1 MSESDLF
8 RVFNTSAS
16 ALTAQSVRL
25 NTVAS
30 NLANAST
37 AASTPEATYKSK
49 QVLFQTVIDRETPDR
64 ASMPVRVADI
74 VDSPAKPIP
83 TYEPNHPQANQD
95 GYVFRPAISVVEEMA
110 NMMSASRSYEANVE
124 VINTS
129 RQILQRTLQVGQS

>member
-1 MSESDLF
+1 MSDLF
-8 RVFNTSAS
+8 RIFNTSAS

-30 NLANAST
+30 NMANAAT

-49 QVLFQTVIDRETPDR
+49 QVLFQTMVDPKDPDR
-64 ASMPVRVADI
+64 AAMPVRVAGI
-74 VDSPAKPIP
+74 VDSNALPIP

-124 VINTS
+124 VMNTS
-129 RQILQRTLQVGQS
+129 RQLLQRTLQVGQS

>member
-1 MSESDLF
+1 MSDLF
-8 RVFNTSAS
+8 SIFNTSAS

-30 NLANAST
+30 NMANAAT

-49 QVLFQTVIDRETPDR
+49 QVLFQTVLDQNDPDR
-64 ASMPVRVADI
+64 AAMPVRVAGI
-74 VDSPAKPIP
+74 VDSNAQPIP

-124 VINTS
+124 VMNTS
-129 RQILQRTLQVGQS
+129 RQLLQRTLQVGQS

>member
-1 MSESDLF
+1 MSDLF

-37 AASTPEATYKSK
+37 AASTPEAAYKSK
-49 QVLFQTVIDRETPDR
+49 QVLFQAVLDQEDPNGV
-64 ASMPVRVADI
+64 AMPVRVAGV
-74 VDSPAKPIP
+74 VDSEAEAIP

-124 VINTS
+124 VMNTS
-129 RQILQRTLQVGQS
+129 RQLLQRTLQVGQN

>member
-1 MSESDLF
+1 MSDLF
-8 RVFNTSAS
+8 RIFNTSAS

-30 NLANAST
+30 NMANAAT

-49 QVLFQTVIDRETPDR
+49 QVLFQTMLDPKDPDR
-64 ASMPVRVADI
+64 AAMPVRVAGI
-74 VDSPAKPIP
+74 VDSNALPIP

-124 VINTS
+124 VMDTS
-129 RQILQRTLQVGQS
+129 RQLLQRTLQVGQS

>member
-1 MSESDLF
+1 MSDLF

-37 AASTPEATYKSK
+37 AATTPEATYKSK
-49 QVLFQTVIDRETPDR
+49 QVLFQAVMDQEDPNGVAI
-64 ASMPVRVADI
+64 PVRVSGI
-74 VDSPAKPIP
+74 VDSTAEPIP
-83 TYEPNHPQANQD
+83 TYEPNHPLANDD

-110 NMMSASRSYEANVE
+110 NMMSASRSYEANIE
-124 VINTS
+124 VMNTS
-129 RQILQRTLQVGQS
+129 RELLTRTLQVGQN

>member
-1 MSESDLF
+1 MSDLF
-8 RVFNTSAS
+8 RIFNTSAS

-30 NLANAST
+30 NMANAAT

-49 QVLFQTVIDRETPDR
+49 QVLFQTVLDEHDPDR
-64 ASMPVRVADI
+64 ASMPVRVAGI
-74 VDSPAKPIP
+74 VDSNALPIP
-83 TYEPNHPQANQD
+83 TYEPNHPQANKD

-124 VINTS
+124 VMNTS
-129 RQILQRTLQVGQS
+129 RQLLQRTLQVGQS

>member
-1 MSESDLF
+1 MSDLF

-25 NTVAS
+25 STVAS

-37 AASTPEATYKSK
+37 AASTPEDTYVSK
-49 QVLFQTVIDRETPDR
+49 QVLFQTVLDEEDPNGV
-64 ASMPVRVADI
+64 AMPVKVSGI
-74 VDSPAKPIP
+74 VDSKAEAVP
-83 TYEPNHPQANQD
+83 TYEPNHPQANED

-124 VINTS
+124 VMTTT
-129 RQILQRTLQVGQS
+129 RQLLQRTLQVGQS

>member
-1 MSESDLF
+1 MSDLF
-8 RVFNTSAS
+8 SVFNTSAS

-37 AASTPEATYKSK
+37 AASSADTAYKPK
-49 QVLFQTVIDRETPDR
+49 EVLFQAVLDEADPNSAAT
-64 ASMPVRVADI
+64 PVRVAGI
-74 VDSPAKPIP
+74 VDSGADAIP
-83 TYEPNHPQANQD
+83 TYEPNHPQANTD

-124 VINTS
+124 VMTTS
-129 RQILQRTLQVGQS
+129 RQLLQRTLQVGQN

>member
-1 MSESDLF
+1 MSDLF

-37 AASTPEATYKSK
+37 AATTPEEAYRAK
-49 QVLFQTVIDRETPDR
+49 QVLFQAVMDQEDPNGV
-64 ASMPVRVADI
+64 AMPVRVAGV
-74 VDSPAKPIP
+74 VDSEAEPFPA
-83 TYEPNHPQANQD
+83 YEPNHPQAND
-95 GYVFRPAISVVEEMA
+95 EGYVFRPAISVVEEMA

-124 VINTS
+124 VMTTT
-129 RQILQRTLQVGQS
+129 RQLLQRTLQIGQN